1 MNKMQKL
8 TCAKVLKVIF
18 YLLGFPLLMLFV
30 AKDSMIFFNE
40 GAFSETAKNGITAA
54 LVLWAGFTLLQ
65 IGLYL
70 VLKKQQAVRT
80 IILVILAVA
89 LMLAPIAGLD
99 IRNEKELDKIR
110 TEYSDKGVKVENY
123 SLQKQWFNA
132 LSANKRESGY
142 AYKLNERVDNVIR
155 TYGLSEYYPKMYRER
170 TQLNT
175 AVAYYQVGGLDGE
188 MIKVTG
194 DNIDGLF
201 DSLKAQSPYAYN
213 PNGLLYDGY
222 IFGVEN
228 ALELLIK
235 YNEYAKL
242 TVYRRSSTYI
252 GTEKYADAFKE
263 GCYVLK
269 DGAYVTM
276 KAAGEAFCKQPG
288 TIYYEKLSIADAYK
302 AMVKDIKDSETNSSK
317 YESDA
322 WYNYFNDNTE
332 ILDTRTGKMTN
343 YSTLRIEEDN
353 YRLTDSRLNAVLGT
367 LFEYLGMNPAI
378 NKLLNGLNL
387 DGIIGLVNA
396 LLQENGADLTSGDIG
411 NVVSQLLY
419 GYNNGKGGETT
430 GLAYPVQ
437 YLFGNLNLSDKNVFK
452 STGETAY
459 EYDDEGHLVYEVDAS
474 GNTTDIPK
482 LTGKTGTVYVITY
495 SDSGK
500 KNPDGTPILNAT
512 VNRAEFDTT
521 KMSPLPE
528 KAADIKTGTVYT
540 TGDIFK
546 EVKLNANYSA
556 YVENLEKNKNPNT
569 AALVDI
575 IKSLQP
581 ALGLVG
587 GLLNLN
593 DIIGGLVSGLD
604 VSAILAKIAPDLD
617 LNAILTQILSKI
629 DLTGVTV
636 EGVQKLLDTVL
647 GELSFYSHPLLKKC
661 WQSDFVSD
669 TDKALATTAGTTV
682 DMSDYAW
689 VKYTCEDF
697 GITSGCALAAKGGL
711 LTGKTIGN
719 GTSADAAIS
728 LADCYQLQADIAYQP
743 EMYPL
748 LAARRYFSIWAGI
761 LAMSI
766 FLSTYFHN
774 KERLYAYEIA
784 LNGGEY

>member
-132 LSANKRESGY
+132 ISANKRESGY
-142 AYKLNERVDNVIR
+142 AYKLNDRVDNVIR

-201 DSLKAQSPYAYN
+201 DSLQSQSPYAYN

-242 TVYRRSSTYI
+242 TVYRPTKY
-252 GTEKYADAFKE
+252 TVAKYAEAFNA
-263 GCYVLK
+263 GCYVIK

-276 KAAGEAFCKQPG
+276 KAAGETFCKQPD
-288 TIYYEKLSIADAYK
+288 TIYYESLSIAEAYDKMVSEIK
-302 AMVKDIKDSETNSSK
+302 ASATDVSA
-317 YESDA
+317 YASDA
-322 WYNYFNDNTE
+322 WYNYYNDITE

-378 NKLLNGLNL
+378 NKLLDSLKAQQLL
-387 DGIIGLVNA
+387 DLVNS
-396 LLQENGADLTSGDIG
+396 LLKENGADLSSGDIG

-430 GLAYPVQ
+430 GLALPVQ
-437 YLFGNLNLSDKNVFK
+437 YLFGNLNFTSKEVYK
-452 STGETAY
+452 STGKNAFKVGALA
-459 EYDDEGHLVYEVDAS
+459 DEV
-474 GNTTDIPK
+474 
-482 LTGKTGTVYVITY
+482 VYVTTY
-495 SDSGK
+495 TDSGEV
-500 KNPDGTPILNAT
+500 NDDGTPVLTAKITREAFDAATMKKSPETNAEIVPGQKYT
-512 VNRAEFDTT
+512 KGDTYAKTDLGTAYTAYKT
-521 KMSPLPE
+521 K
-528 KAADIKTGTVYT
+528 
-540 TGDIFK
+540 
-546 EVKLNANYSA
+546 
-556 YVENLEKNKNPNT
+556 LESDNKNPNT

-587 GLLNLN
+587 GLINLN
-593 DIIGGLVSGLD
+593 DIVGGLVPGLD
-604 VSAILAKIAPDLD
+604 ISDILATVAPTLD
-617 LNAILTQILSKI
+617 LNEILTQVLGKI
-629 DLTGVTV
+629 DLTGIKV
-636 EGVQKLLDTVL
+636 EKVQELLDNIL

-697 GITSGCALAAKGGL
+697 GITSGCALVAKGGL

-719 GTSADAAIS
+719 GTTADAAIS

-774 KERLYAYEIA
+774 KEKLYAYEIA

>member
-89 LMLAPIAGLD
+89 LMLAPVAGLD

-132 LSANKRESGY
+132 LSADKRESGY

-194 DNIDGLF
+194 ENINGLF
-201 DSLKAQSPYAYN
+201 DSLKTQSPYAYN

-222 IFGVEN
+222 VFGVEN

-242 TVYRRSSTYI
+242 TVYRPT
-252 GTEKYADAFKE
+252 KYTVADYAEAFSA
-263 GCYVLK
+263 GCYVIK

-276 KAAGEAFCKQPG
+276 KAAGETFCKQPG
-288 TIYYEKLSIADAYK
+288 TVYYEKLAIADAYK
-302 AMVKDIKDSETNSSK
+302 KMVSEIEESATNASA

-322 WYNYFNDNTE
+322 WYNYTNDITE

-378 NKLLNGLNL
+378 NKLLDSLKAQQLL
-387 DGIIGLVNA
+387 DLVNS
-396 LLQENGADLTSGDIG
+396 LLKENGADLSSGDIG

-430 GLAYPVQ
+430 GLALPAQ
-437 YLFGNLNLSDKNVFK
+437 YLFGNLNFTSKEVYK
-452 STGETAY
+452 STGKNAFKVGATA
-459 EYDDEGHLVYEVDAS
+459 DEV
-474 GNTTDIPK
+474 
-482 LTGKTGTVYVITY
+482 VYVTTY
-495 SDSGK
+495 TDSGEV
-500 KNPDGTPILNAT
+500 NDDGTPVLTAT
-512 VNRAEFDTT
+512 ITREAFDAETMKQF
-521 KMSPLPE
+521 P
-528 KAADIKTGTVYT
+528 KTSAEIVPGQKYT
-540 TGDIFK
+540 TGDTYAK
-546 EVKLNANYSA
+546 TKLGTA
-556 YVENLEKNKNPNT
+556 YTAYKTKLESDNKNPNT

-587 GLLNLN
+587 GMLDLN
-593 DIIGGLVSGLD
+593 DIIGGLVPGLD
-604 VSAILAKIAPDLD
+604 VAGILKAIAPDLD
-617 LNAILTQILSKI
+617 LNAILTQILGKI

-743 EMYPL
+743 DMYPL

-774 KERLYAYEIA
+774 KEKLYAYEIA

>member
-80 IILVILAVA
+80 IILVVLAVA

-132 LSANKRESGY
+132 LSADKRESGY

-201 DSLKAQSPYAYN
+201 DSLQSQSPYAYN

-228 ALELLIK
+228 VLELLIK

-242 TVYRRSSTYI
+242 TVYRPT
-252 GTEKYADAFKE
+252 KYTVADYAEAFNA
-263 GCYVLK
+263 GCYVIK

-276 KAAGEAFCKQPG
+276 KAAGETFSKQPG
-288 TIYYEKLSIADAYK
+288 TVYYEKLAIADAYK
-302 AMVKDIKDSETNSSK
+302 KMVSEIEESATNASA

-322 WYNYFNDNTE
+322 WYNYTNDITE

-378 NKLLNGLNL
+378 NKLLDSLKAQQLL
-387 DGIIGLVNA
+387 DLVNS
-396 LLQENGADLTSGDIG
+396 LLKENGADLSSGDIG

-430 GLAYPVQ
+430 GLALPAQ
-437 YLFGNLNLSDKNVFK
+437 YLFGNLDFTSKEVYK
-452 STGETAY
+452 STGKNAFKVGALA
-459 EYDDEGHLVYEVDAS
+459 DEV
-474 GNTTDIPK
+474 
-482 LTGKTGTVYVITY
+482 VYVTTY
-495 SDSGK
+495 TDSGEV
-500 KNPDGTPILNAT
+500 NDDGTPFLTAKITREAFDNAT
-512 VNRAEFDTT
+512 MKQLPKTSAEIV
-521 KMSPLPE
+521 PE
-528 KAADIKTGTVYT
+528 QKYT
-540 TGDIFK
+540 TGDTYAK
-546 EVKLNANYSA
+546 TKLGTA
-556 YVENLEKNKNPNT
+556 YTAYKTKLESDNKNPNT

-587 GLLNLN
+587 GLLDLN
-593 DIIGGLVSGLD
+593 DIIGGLVPGLD
-604 VSAILAKIAPDLD
+604 VAGILKAIAPDLD
-617 LNAILTQILSKI
+617 LNAILTQILGKI

-697 GITSGCALAAKGGL
+697 GITSGCALIAKGGL

-743 EMYPL
+743 DMYPL

>member
-70 VLKKQQAVRT
+70 VLKKQQAART
-80 IILVILAVA
+80 IILVVLAVA

-132 LSANKRESGY
+132 LSADKRESGY
-142 AYKLNERVDNVIR
+142 AYKLNDRVDNVIR

-201 DSLKAQSPYAYN
+201 DSLQSQSPYAYN

-242 TVYRRSSTYI
+242 TVFRPT
-252 GTEKYADAFKE
+252 KYTVADYAEAFNA
-263 GCYVLK
+263 GCYVIK

-276 KAAGEAFCKQPG
+276 KAAGETFSKQPG
-288 TIYYEKLSIADAYK
+288 TVYYEKLAIADAYK
-302 AMVKDIKDSETNSSK
+302 KMVSEIEESATNASA

-322 WYNYFNDNTE
+322 WYNYVNDITE

-378 NKLLNGLNL
+378 NKLLDSLKAQQLL
-387 DGIIGLVNA
+387 DLVNS
-396 LLQENGADLTSGDIG
+396 LLKENGADLSSGDIG

-430 GLAYPVQ
+430 GLALPAQ
-437 YLFGNLNLSDKNVFK
+437 YLFGNLNFTSKEVYK
-452 STGETAY
+452 STGKNAFKVGATA
-459 EYDDEGHLVYEVDAS
+459 DEV
-474 GNTTDIPK
+474 
-482 LTGKTGTVYVITY
+482 VYVTTY
-495 SDSGK
+495 TDTGEV
-500 KNPDGTPILNAT
+500 NDDGTPVLTAKITREAFDNAT
-512 VNRAEFDTT
+512 M
-521 KMSPLPE
+521 KQPP
-528 KAADIKTGTVYT
+528 KTNEEIVPGQKYT
-540 TGDIFK
+540 TGDTYAK
-546 EVKLNANYSA
+546 TDLGTAYTAYETKLESD
-556 YVENLEKNKNPNT
+556 NKNPNT

-587 GLLNLN
+587 GLLDLN
-593 DIIGGLVSGLD
+593 DIIGGLVPGLD
-604 VSAILAKIAPDLD
+604 VAGILKAIAPDLD
-617 LNAILTQILSKI
+617 LNAILTQILGKI

-743 EMYPL
+743 DMYPL

-774 KERLYAYEIA
+774 KEKLYAYEIA

>member
-70 VLKKQQAVRT
+70 VLKKQQAART
-80 IILVILAVA
+80 IILVILAVT
-89 LMLAPIAGLD
+89 LMLAPVAGLD
-99 IRNEKELDKIR
+99 ARNEKELDKIR

-132 LSANKRESGY
+132 ISANKRESGY
-142 AYKLNERVDNVIR
+142 AYKLNDRVDNVIR

-194 DNIDGLF
+194 DNINGLF
-201 DSLKAQSPYAYN
+201 DSLKTQSPYAYN

-242 TVYRRSSTYI
+242 TVYRPT
-252 GTEKYADAFKE
+252 KYTVADYAEAFSA
-263 GCYVLK
+263 GCYVIK

-276 KAAGEAFCKQPG
+276 KAAGETFSKQPG
-288 TIYYEKLSIADAYK
+288 TVYYEKLAIADAYK
-302 AMVKDIKDSETNSSK
+302 KMVSEIEESATNASA

-322 WYNYFNDNTE
+322 WYNYTNDITE
-332 ILDTRTGKMTN
+332 ILDTRSGKMTN

-378 NKLLNGLNL
+378 NKLLDSLKAQQLL
-387 DGIIGLVNA
+387 DLVNS
-396 LLQENGADLTSGDIG
+396 LLKDNDADLSSGDIG

-430 GLAYPVQ
+430 GLALPAQ
-437 YLFGNLNLSDKNVFK
+437 YLFGNLNFTSKEVYK
-452 STGETAY
+452 STGKNAFKVGATA
-459 EYDDEGHLVYEVDAS
+459 DEV
-474 GNTTDIPK
+474 
-482 LTGKTGTVYVITY
+482 VYVTTY
-495 SDSGK
+495 TDTGEV
-500 KNPDGTPILNAT
+500 NDDGTPVLTAKITREAFDAATMVQPPKTNAEI
-512 VNRAEFDTT
+512 VPGQ
-521 KMSPLPE
+521 K
-528 KAADIKTGTVYT
+528 YT
-540 TGDIFK
+540 TGDTYAK
-546 EVKLNANYSA
+546 TKLEAA
-556 YVENLEKNKNPNT
+556 YTAYKTKLESDNKNPNT

-587 GLLNLN
+587 GLLDLN

-604 VSAILAKIAPDLD
+604 VSAILKAIAPDLD
-617 LNAILTQILSKI
+617 LNAILTQILGKI

-697 GITSGCALAAKGGL
+697 GITSGCALIAKGGL

-743 EMYPL
+743 DMYPL

-774 KERLYAYEIA
+774 KEKLYAYEIA

>member
-89 LMLAPIAGLD
+89 LMLAPVAGLD

-132 LSANKRESGY
+132 LSADKRESGY

-201 DSLKAQSPYAYN
+201 DSLQSQSPYAYN

-242 TVYRRSSTYI
+242 TVYRPT
-252 GTEKYADAFKE
+252 KYTVADYAEAFSA
-263 GCYVLK
+263 GCYVIK

-276 KAAGEAFCKQPG
+276 KAAGETFSKQPG
-288 TIYYEKLSIADAYK
+288 TVYYEKLAIADAYK
-302 AMVKDIKDSETNSSK
+302 KMVSEIEESATNASA

-322 WYNYFNDNTE
+322 WYNYTNDITE
-332 ILDTRTGKMTN
+332 ILDTRSGKMTN

-378 NKLLNGLNL
+378 NKLLDSLKAQQLL
-387 DGIIGLVNA
+387 DLVNS
-396 LLQENGADLTSGDIG
+396 LLQENSADLSSGDIG

-430 GLAYPVQ
+430 GLALPAQ
-437 YLFGNLNLSDKNVFK
+437 YLFGNLNFTSKEVYK
-452 STGETAY
+452 STGKNAFKVGATA
-459 EYDDEGHLVYEVDAS
+459 DEV
-474 GNTTDIPK
+474 
-482 LTGKTGTVYVITY
+482 VYVTTY
-495 SDSGK
+495 KDSGEV
-500 KNPDGTPILNAT
+500 NDDGSPVLTATITREAFDNAT
-512 VNRAEFDTT
+512 MKQPPKTSAEIVPGQ
-521 KMSPLPE
+521 K
-528 KAADIKTGTVYT
+528 YT
-540 TGDIFK
+540 TGDTYAK
-546 EVKLNANYSA
+546 TKLGTA
-556 YVENLEKNKNPNT
+556 YTAYKTKLESDNKNPNT

-587 GLLNLN
+587 GLLDLN
-593 DIIGGLVSGLD
+593 DIIGGLVPGLD
-604 VSAILAKIAPDLD
+604 VAGILKAIAPDLD
-617 LNAILTQILSKI
+617 LNAILTQILGKI

-743 EMYPL
+743 DMYPL

-774 KERLYAYEIA
+774 KEKLYAYEIA

>member
-80 IILVILAVA
+80 IILVVLAVA

-142 AYKLNERVDNVIR
+142 AYKLNDRVDNVIW

-228 ALELLIK
+228 VLELLIK

-242 TVYRRSSTYI
+242 TVYRPT
-252 GTEKYADAFKE
+252 KYTVADYAEAFNA
-263 GCYVLK
+263 GCYVINN

-276 KAAGEAFCKQPG
+276 KSAGETFCKQPG
-288 TIYYEKLSIADAYK
+288 TIYYEQLAIADAYK
-302 AMVKDIKDSETNSSK
+302 KMVSEIEESATNASA
-317 YESDA
+317 YASDA
-322 WYNYFNDNTE
+322 WYNYTHDFTE

-378 NKLLNGLNL
+378 NKLLDSLKAQQLL
-387 DGIIGLVNA
+387 DLVNS
-396 LLQENGADLTSGDIG
+396 LLKENGADLSSGDIG

-430 GLAYPVQ
+430 GLALPAQ
-437 YLFGNLNLSDKNVFK
+437 YLFGNLNFTSKEVYK
-452 STGETAY
+452 STGKNAFKVGALA
-459 EYDDEGHLVYEVDAS
+459 DEV
-474 GNTTDIPK
+474 
-482 LTGKTGTVYVITY
+482 VYVTTY
-495 SDSGK
+495 TDSGEV
-500 KNPDGTPILNAT
+500 NDDGTPILTAKITREAFDNAT
-512 VNRAEFDTT
+512 MKQPPKTNAEIVPGQ
-521 KMSPLPE
+521 K
-528 KAADIKTGTVYT
+528 YT
-540 TGDIFK
+540 TGDTYAK
-546 EVKLNANYSA
+546 TDLGTAYKAYETKLKND
-556 YVENLEKNKNPNT
+556 NKNPNT

-604 VSAILAKIAPDLD
+604 VSAILKAIAPDLD

-719 GTSADAAIS
+719 GTPADAAIS

-743 EMYPL
+743 DMYPL

-774 KERLYAYEIA
+774 KEKLYAYEIA

>member
-89 LMLAPIAGLD
+89 LMLAPVAGLD

-132 LSANKRESGY
+132 LSADKRESGY

-175 AVAYYQVGGLDGE
+175 AVAYYQIGGLDGE

-201 DSLKAQSPYAYN
+201 DSLQSQSPYAYN

-242 TVYRRSSTYI
+242 TVYRPT
-252 GTEKYADAFKE
+252 KYTVADYAEAFSA
-263 GCYVLK
+263 GCYVINN

-276 KAAGEAFCKQPG
+276 KAAGETFCKQPG
-288 TIYYEKLSIADAYK
+288 TVYYEKLAIADAYK
-302 AMVKDIKDSETNSSK
+302 KMVSEIEESATNASA

-322 WYNYFNDNTE
+322 WYNYTNDITE
-332 ILDTRTGKMTN
+332 ILDTRSGKMTN

-378 NKLLNGLNL
+378 NKLLDSLKAQQLL
-387 DGIIGLVNA
+387 DLVNS
-396 LLQENGADLTSGDIG
+396 LLKDNDADLSSGDIG

-430 GLAYPVQ
+430 GLALPAQ
-437 YLFGNLNLSDKNVFK
+437 YLFGNLSFTSKEVYK
-452 STGETAY
+452 STGKNAFKVGATA
-459 EYDDEGHLVYEVDAS
+459 DEV
-474 GNTTDIPK
+474 
-482 LTGKTGTVYVITY
+482 VYVTTY
-495 SDSGK
+495 TDTGEV
-500 KNPDGTPILNAT
+500 NDDGTPILTAKITREAFDKAT
-512 VNRAEFDTT
+512 MKQLPTT
-521 KMSPLPE
+521 NEEIVPE
-528 KAADIKTGTVYT
+528 QKYT
-540 TGDIFK
+540 TGDTYAK
-546 EVKLNANYSA
+546 TKLGAA
-556 YVENLEKNKNPNT
+556 YTAYKTKLESDNKNPNT

-587 GLLNLN
+587 GLLDLN
-593 DIIGGLVSGLD
+593 DIIGGLVPGLD
-604 VSAILAKIAPDLD
+604 VAGILKAIAPDLD
-617 LNAILTQILSKI
+617 LNAILTQILGKI

-697 GITSGCALAAKGGL
+697 GITSGCALIAKGGL

-743 EMYPL
+743 DMYPL

-774 KERLYAYEIA
+774 KEKLYAYEIA

>member
-99 IRNEKELDKIR
+99 VRNEKELDKIR

-132 LSANKRESGY
+132 LSADKRKSGY
-142 AYKLNERVDNVIR
+142 AYLLNERVDNVIK

-222 IFGVEN
+222 VFGVEN

-242 TVYRRSSTYI
+242 TVYRPS
-252 GTEKYADAFKE
+252 KYTVADYAEAFNA

-276 KAAGEAFCKQPG
+276 KAAGETFCKQPD
-288 TIYYEKLSIADAYK
+288 TVYYEKLAIADAYK
-302 AMVKDIKDSETNSSK
+302 KMVSEIEESATNASA

-322 WYNYFNDNTE
+322 WYNYTNDITE
-332 ILDTRTGKMTN
+332 ILDTRSGKMTN

-378 NKLLNGLNL
+378 NKLLDSLKAQQLL
-387 DGIIGLVNA
+387 DLVNS
-396 LLQENGADLTSGDIG
+396 LLKENSADLSSGDIG

-430 GLAYPVQ
+430 GLALPVQ
-437 YLFGNLNLSDKNVFK
+437 YLFGNLDFTSKEVYK
-452 STGETAY
+452 STGKNAFKVGALA
-459 EYDDEGHLVYEVDAS
+459 DEV
-474 GNTTDIPK
+474 
-482 LTGKTGTVYVITY
+482 VYVTTY
-495 SDSGK
+495 TDSGEV
-500 KNPDGTPILNAT
+500 NDDGTPVLTAKITREAFDAAT
-512 VNRAEFDTT
+512 MKQSPKTIAEIV
-521 KMSPLPE
+521 PE
-528 KAADIKTGTVYT
+528 QKYT
-540 TGDIFK
+540 TGDTYAK
-546 EVKLNANYSA
+546 TKLGTA
-556 YVENLEKNKNPNT
+556 YTAYKTKLESDNKNPNT

-587 GLLNLN
+587 GLLDLN
-593 DIIGGLVSGLD
+593 DIIGGLVPGLD
-604 VSAILAKIAPDLD
+604 IPAILKAIAPDLD
-617 LNAILTQILSKI
+617 LNAILTQVLSKI

-636 EGVQKLLDTVL
+636 EDVQKLLDTVL

-689 VKYTCEDF
+689 IKYTCEDF
-697 GITSGCALAAKGGL
+697 GITSGCALVAKGGL

-743 EMYPL
+743 NMYPL

-774 KERLYAYEIA
+774 KEKLYAYEIA

>member
-80 IILVILAVA
+80 IILVVLAVA

-142 AYKLNERVDNVIR
+142 AYKLNDRVDNVIR

-228 ALELLIK
+228 VLELLIK

-242 TVYRRSSTYI
+242 TVYRPT
-252 GTEKYADAFKE
+252 KYTVADYAEAFNA
-263 GCYVLK
+263 GCYVINN

-276 KAAGEAFCKQPG
+276 KSAGETFCKQPG
-288 TIYYEKLSIADAYK
+288 TIYYEQLAIADAYK
-302 AMVKDIKDSETNSSK
+302 KMVSEIEASATNASA
-317 YESDA
+317 YASDA
-322 WYNYFNDNTE
+322 WYNYTNDITE

-378 NKLLNGLNL
+378 NKLLDSLKAQQLL
-387 DGIIGLVNA
+387 DLVNS
-396 LLQENGADLTSGDIG
+396 LLKENGADLSSGDIG

-430 GLAYPVQ
+430 GLALPVQ
-437 YLFGNLNLSDKNVFK
+437 YLFGNLNFTSKEVYK
-452 STGETAY
+452 STGKNAFKVGALA
-459 EYDDEGHLVYEVDAS
+459 DEV
-474 GNTTDIPK
+474 
-482 LTGKTGTVYVITY
+482 VYVTTY
-495 SDSGK
+495 TDSGEV
-500 KNPDGTPILNAT
+500 NDDGTPILTAKITRETFDNAT
-512 VNRAEFDTT
+512 MKQLPKTNAEIVPGQ
-521 KMSPLPE
+521 K
-528 KAADIKTGTVYT
+528 YT
-540 TGDIFK
+540 TGDTYAK
-546 EVKLNANYSA
+546 TDLGTAYKAYETKLKND
-556 YVENLEKNKNPNT
+556 NKNPNT

-604 VSAILAKIAPDLD
+604 VSAILKAIAPDLD
-617 LNAILTQILSKI
+617 LNAILTQVLSKI

-697 GITSGCALAAKGGL
+697 GITSGCALVAKGGL

-719 GTSADAAIS
+719 GTSADSAIS

-774 KERLYAYEIA
+774 KEKLYAYEIA

>member
-80 IILVILAVA
+80 IILVVLAVA

-142 AYKLNERVDNVIR
+142 AYKLNDRVDNVIR

-194 DNIDGLF
+194 DNINGLF

-242 TVYRRSSTYI
+242 TVYRPT
-252 GTEKYADAFKE
+252 KYTVADYAEAFNA
-263 GCYVLK
+263 GCYVIK

-276 KAAGEAFCKQPG
+276 KAAGETFCKQPG
-288 TIYYEKLSIADAYK
+288 TIYYEQLSIADAYNKMVSEIK
-302 AMVKDIKDSETNSSK
+302 ASATDASA
-317 YESDA
+317 YASDA
-322 WYNYFNDNTE
+322 WYNYTNDITE
-332 ILDTRTGKMTN
+332 ILDTRSGKMTN

-378 NKLLNGLNL
+378 NKLLDSLKAQQLL
-387 DGIIGLVNA
+387 DLVNS
-396 LLQENGADLTSGDIG
+396 LLKENGADLSSGDIG

-430 GLAYPVQ
+430 GLALPAQ
-437 YLFGNLNLSDKNVFK
+437 YLFGNLDFTSKEVYK
-452 STGETAY
+452 STGKNAFKVGALA
-459 EYDDEGHLVYEVDAS
+459 DEV
-474 GNTTDIPK
+474 
-482 LTGKTGTVYVITY
+482 VYVTTY
-495 SDSGK
+495 TDSGEV
-500 KNPDGTPILNAT
+500 NDDGTPVLTAKITREAFDNAT
-512 VNRAEFDTT
+512 MKQLPKTSAEIV
-521 KMSPLPE
+521 PE
-528 KAADIKTGTVYT
+528 QKYT
-540 TGDIFK
+540 TGDTYAK
-546 EVKLNANYSA
+546 TKLGTA
-556 YVENLEKNKNPNT
+556 YTAYKTKLESDNKNPNT

-587 GLLNLN
+587 GLLDLN
-593 DIIGGLVSGLD
+593 DIIGGLVPGLD
-604 VSAILAKIAPDLD
+604 VAGILKAIAPDLD
-617 LNAILTQILSKI
+617 LNAILTQILGKI

-743 EMYPL
+743 DMYPL

-774 KERLYAYEIA
+774 KEKLYAYEIA

>member
-132 LSANKRESGY
+132 ISANKRESGY

-194 DNIDGLF
+194 ENIDGLF

-228 ALELLIK
+228 VLELLIK

-242 TVYRRSSTYI
+242 TVYRPT
-252 GTEKYADAFKE
+252 KYTVADYAEAFNA
-263 GCYVLK
+263 GCYVINN

-276 KAAGEAFCKQPG
+276 KAAGETFCKQPG
-288 TIYYEKLSIADAYK
+288 TIYYESLSIADAYK
-302 AMVKDIKDSETNSSK
+302 KMVSEIEESATNASA
-317 YESDA
+317 YASDA
-322 WYNYFNDNTE
+322 WYNYTNDITE

-378 NKLLNGLNL
+378 NKLLDSLKAQQLL
-387 DGIIGLVNA
+387 DLVNS
-396 LLQENGADLTSGDIG
+396 LLKENGADLSSGDIG

-430 GLAYPVQ
+430 GLALPAQ
-437 YLFGNLNLSDKNVFK
+437 YLFGNLNFTSKEVYK
-452 STGETAY
+452 STGKNAFKVGALA
-459 EYDDEGHLVYEVDAS
+459 DEV
-474 GNTTDIPK
+474 
-482 LTGKTGTVYVITY
+482 VYVTTY
-495 SDSGK
+495 TDTGEV
-500 KNPDGTPILNAT
+500 NDDGTPVLTAKITREAFDNAT
-512 VNRAEFDTT
+512 MKQPPKTNAEIVPGQ
-521 KMSPLPE
+521 K
-528 KAADIKTGTVYT
+528 YT
-540 TGDIFK
+540 TGDTYAK
-546 EVKLNANYSA
+546 TDLGTAYKAYETKLKND
-556 YVENLEKNKNPNT
+556 NKNPNT

-604 VSAILAKIAPDLD
+604 VSAILKAIAPDLD

-774 KERLYAYEIA
+774 KEKLYAYEIA

>member
-132 LSANKRESGY
+132 ISANKRTSGY

-201 DSLKAQSPYAYN
+201 DSLQSQSPYAYN

-242 TVYRRSSTYI
+242 TVYRPT
-252 GTEKYADAFKE
+252 KYTVADYAEAFNA
-263 GCYVLK
+263 GCYVIK

-276 KAAGEAFCKQPG
+276 KAAGETFSKQPG
-288 TIYYEKLSIADAYK
+288 TIYYESLSIADAYK
-302 AMVKDIKDSETNSSK
+302 KMVSEIEESATNASA

-322 WYNYFNDNTE
+322 WYNYTNDITE

-378 NKLLNGLNL
+378 NKLLDSLKAQQLL
-387 DGIIGLVNA
+387 DLVNS
-396 LLQENGADLTSGDIG
+396 LLKDNDADLSSGDIG

-430 GLAYPVQ
+430 GLALPAQ
-437 YLFGNLNLSDKNVFK
+437 YLFGNLDFTSKEVYK
-452 STGETAY
+452 STGKNAFKVGATA
-459 EYDDEGHLVYEVDAS
+459 DEV
-474 GNTTDIPK
+474 
-482 LTGKTGTVYVITY
+482 VYVTTY
-495 SDSGK
+495 TIDK
-500 KNPDGTPILNAT
+500 VNDDGTPVLTAKITREAFDNAT
-512 VNRAEFDTT
+512 MKQLPKTSAEIV
-521 KMSPLPE
+521 PE
-528 KAADIKTGTVYT
+528 QKYT
-540 TGDIFK
+540 TGDTYAK
-546 EVKLNANYSA
+546 TKLGTA
-556 YVENLEKNKNPNT
+556 YTAYKTKLESDNKNPNT

-593 DIIGGLVSGLD
+593 DIIGGLVPGLD
-604 VSAILAKIAPDLD
+604 VSAILKAIAPDLD
-617 LNAILTQILSKI
+617 LNAILTQVLSKI

-743 EMYPL
+743 DMYPL

-774 KERLYAYEIA
+774 KEKLYAYEIA

>member
-70 VLKKQQAVRT
+70 VLKKQQAART
-80 IILVILAVA
+80 IILVILAVT
-89 LMLAPIAGLD
+89 LMLAPVAGLD
-99 IRNEKELDKIR
+99 ARNEKELDKIR

-132 LSANKRESGY
+132 ISANKRESGY
-142 AYKLNERVDNVIR
+142 AYKLNDRVDNVIR

-194 DNIDGLF
+194 DNINGLF
-201 DSLKAQSPYAYN
+201 DSLKTQSPYAYN

-242 TVYRRSSTYI
+242 TVYRPT
-252 GTEKYADAFKE
+252 KYTVADYAEAFSA
-263 GCYVLK
+263 GCYVIK

-276 KAAGEAFCKQPG
+276 KAAGETFSKQPG
-288 TIYYEKLSIADAYK
+288 TIYYESLSIADAYK
-302 AMVKDIKDSETNSSK
+302 KMVSEIEESATNASA

-322 WYNYFNDNTE
+322 WYNYTNDITE

-378 NKLLNGLNL
+378 NKLLDSLKAQQLL
-387 DGIIGLVNA
+387 DLVNS
-396 LLQENGADLTSGDIG
+396 LLKENGADLSSGDIG

-430 GLAYPVQ
+430 GLALPAQ
-437 YLFGNLNLSDKNVFK
+437 YLFGNLNFTSKEVYK
-452 STGETAY
+452 STGKNAFKVGATA
-459 EYDDEGHLVYEVDAS
+459 DEV
-474 GNTTDIPK
+474 
-482 LTGKTGTVYVITY
+482 VYVTTY
-495 SDSGK
+495 TDTGEV
-500 KNPDGTPILNAT
+500 NDDGTPVLTAKITREAFDNAT
-512 VNRAEFDTT
+512 M
-521 KMSPLPE
+521 KQPP
-528 KAADIKTGTVYT
+528 KTNEEIVPGQKYT
-540 TGDIFK
+540 TGDTYAK
-546 EVKLNANYSA
+546 TDLGTAYTAYKTKLESD
-556 YVENLEKNKNPNT
+556 NKNPNT

-587 GLLNLN
+587 GLLDLN
-593 DIIGGLVSGLD
+593 DIIGGLVPGLD
-604 VSAILAKIAPDLD
+604 VAGILKAIAPDLD
-617 LNAILTQILSKI
+617 LNAILTQILGKI

-743 EMYPL
+743 DMYPL

-774 KERLYAYEIA
+774 KEKLYAYEIA

>member
-80 IILVILAVA
+80 IILVVLAVA

-132 LSANKRESGY
+132 LSADKRESGY

-201 DSLKAQSPYAYN
+201 DSLQSQSPYAYN

-228 ALELLIK
+228 VLELLIK

-242 TVYRRSSTYI
+242 TVYRPT
-252 GTEKYADAFKE
+252 KYTVADYAEAFNA
-263 GCYVLK
+263 GCYVIK

-276 KAAGEAFCKQPG
+276 KAAGETFSKQPG
-288 TIYYEKLSIADAYK
+288 TVYYEKLAIADAYK
-302 AMVKDIKDSETNSSK
+302 KMVSEIEESATNASA

-322 WYNYFNDNTE
+322 WYNYTNDITE

-353 YRLTDSRLNAVLGT
+353 YRLTDSRLNAVLST

-378 NKLLNGLNL
+378 NKLLDSLKAQQLL
-387 DGIIGLVNA
+387 DLVNS
-396 LLQENGADLTSGDIG
+396 LLKENGADLSSGDIG

-430 GLAYPVQ
+430 GLALPAQ
-437 YLFGNLNLSDKNVFK
+437 YLFGNLDFTSKEVYK
-452 STGETAY
+452 STGKNAFKVGALA
-459 EYDDEGHLVYEVDAS
+459 DEV
-474 GNTTDIPK
+474 
-482 LTGKTGTVYVITY
+482 VYVTTY
-495 SDSGK
+495 TDSGEV
-500 KNPDGTPILNAT
+500 NDDGTPVLTAKITREAFDNAT
-512 VNRAEFDTT
+512 MKQLPKTSAEIV
-521 KMSPLPE
+521 PE
-528 KAADIKTGTVYT
+528 QKYT
-540 TGDIFK
+540 TGDTYAK
-546 EVKLNANYSA
+546 TKLGTA
-556 YVENLEKNKNPNT
+556 YTAYKTKLESDNKNPNT

-587 GLLNLN
+587 GLLDLN
-593 DIIGGLVSGLD
+593 DIIGGLVPGLD
-604 VSAILAKIAPDLD
+604 VAGILKAIAPDLD
-617 LNAILTQILSKI
+617 LNAILTQILGKI

-697 GITSGCALAAKGGL
+697 GITSGCALIAKGGL

-743 EMYPL
+743 DMYPL

-774 KERLYAYEIA
+774 KEKLYAYEIA

>member
-70 VLKKQQAVRT
+70 VLKKQQAART

-89 LMLAPIAGLD
+89 LMLAPVAGLD

-132 LSANKRESGY
+132 ISANKRESGY
-142 AYKLNERVDNVIR
+142 AYKLNDRVDNVIR

-194 DNIDGLF
+194 ENINGLF
-201 DSLKAQSPYAYN
+201 DSLKTQSPYAYN

-242 TVYRRSSTYI
+242 TVYRPT
-252 GTEKYADAFKE
+252 KYTVADYAEAFSA
-263 GCYVLK
+263 GCYVIK

-276 KAAGEAFCKQPG
+276 KAAGETFSKQPG
-288 TIYYEKLSIADAYK
+288 TVYYEKLAIADAYK
-302 AMVKDIKDSETNSSK
+302 KMVSEIEESATNASA

-322 WYNYFNDNTE
+322 WYNYTNDITE
-332 ILDTRTGKMTN
+332 ILDTRSGKMTN

-378 NKLLNGLNL
+378 NKLLDSLKAQQLL
-387 DGIIGLVNA
+387 DLVNS
-396 LLQENGADLTSGDIG
+396 LLKENGADLSSGDIG

-430 GLAYPVQ
+430 GLALPAQ
-437 YLFGNLNLSDKNVFK
+437 YLFGNLNFTSKEVYK
-452 STGETAY
+452 STGKNAFKVGATA
-459 EYDDEGHLVYEVDAS
+459 DEV
-474 GNTTDIPK
+474 
-482 LTGKTGTVYVITY
+482 VYVTTY
-495 SDSGK
+495 TDTGEV
-500 KNPDGTPILNAT
+500 NDDGTPVLTAKITREAFDNAT
-512 VNRAEFDTT
+512 M
-521 KMSPLPE
+521 KQPP
-528 KAADIKTGTVYT
+528 KTNEEIVPGQKYT
-540 TGDIFK
+540 TGDTYAK
-546 EVKLNANYSA
+546 TDLGTAYTAYKTKLESD
-556 YVENLEKNKNPNT
+556 NKNPNT

-587 GLLNLN
+587 GLLDLN
-593 DIIGGLVSGLD
+593 DIIGGLVPGLD
-604 VSAILAKIAPDLD
+604 VAGILKAIAPDLD
-617 LNAILTQILSKI
+617 LNAILTQILGKI

-647 GELSFYSHPLLKKC
+647 GELSFCSHPLLKKC

-697 GITSGCALAAKGGL
+697 GITSGCALVAKGGL

-743 EMYPL
+743 DMYPL

-774 KERLYAYEIA
+774 KEKLYAYEIA

>member
-70 VLKKQQAVRT
+70 VLKKQQAART

-89 LMLAPIAGLD
+89 LMLAPVAGLD

-132 LSANKRESGY
+132 ISANKRESGY
-142 AYKLNERVDNVIR
+142 AYKLNDRVDNVIR

-194 DNIDGLF
+194 ENINGLF
-201 DSLKAQSPYAYN
+201 DSLKTQSPYAYN

-242 TVYRRSSTYI
+242 TVYRPT
-252 GTEKYADAFKE
+252 KYTVADYAEAFSA
-263 GCYVLK
+263 GCYVIK

-276 KAAGEAFCKQPG
+276 KAAGETFSKQPG
-288 TIYYEKLSIADAYK
+288 TVYYEKLAIADAYK
-302 AMVKDIKDSETNSSK
+302 KMVSEIEESATNASA

-322 WYNYFNDNTE
+322 WYNYTNDITE
-332 ILDTRTGKMTN
+332 ILDTRSGKMTN

-378 NKLLNGLNL
+378 NKLLDSLKAQQLL
-387 DGIIGLVNA
+387 DLVNS
-396 LLQENGADLTSGDIG
+396 LLKENGADLSSGDIG

-430 GLAYPVQ
+430 GLALPAQ
-437 YLFGNLNLSDKNVFK
+437 YLFGNLDFTSKEVYK
-452 STGETAY
+452 STGKNAFKVGATA
-459 EYDDEGHLVYEVDAS
+459 DEV
-474 GNTTDIPK
+474 
-482 LTGKTGTVYVITY
+482 VYVTTY
-495 SDSGK
+495 TDTGEV
-500 KNPDGTPILNAT
+500 NDDGTPVLTAKITREAFDNAT
-512 VNRAEFDTT
+512 MKQLPKTSAEIV
-521 KMSPLPE
+521 PE
-528 KAADIKTGTVYT
+528 QKYT
-540 TGDIFK
+540 TGDTYAK
-546 EVKLNANYSA
+546 TKLGTA
-556 YVENLEKNKNPNT
+556 YTAYKTKLESDNKNPNT

-587 GLLNLN
+587 GLLDLN
-593 DIIGGLVSGLD
+593 DIIGGLVPGLD
-604 VSAILAKIAPDLD
+604 VAGILKAIAPDLD
-617 LNAILTQILSKI
+617 LNAILTQILGKI

-743 EMYPL
+743 DMYPL

>member
-89 LMLAPIAGLD
+89 LMLAPVAGLD

-132 LSANKRESGY
+132 LSADKRESGY
-142 AYKLNERVDNVIR
+142 AYKLNDRVDNVIR

-201 DSLKAQSPYAYN
+201 DSLQSQSPYAYN

-242 TVYRRSSTYI
+242 TVYRPT
-252 GTEKYADAFKE
+252 KYTVADYAEAFSA
-263 GCYVLK
+263 GCYVIK

-276 KAAGEAFCKQPG
+276 KAAGETFCKQPG
-288 TIYYEKLSIADAYK
+288 TVYYEKLAIADAYK
-302 AMVKDIKDSETNSSK
+302 KMVSEIEESATNASA

-322 WYNYFNDNTE
+322 WYNYTNDITE

-378 NKLLNGLNL
+378 NKLLDSLKAQQLL
-387 DGIIGLVNA
+387 DLVNS
-396 LLQENGADLTSGDIG
+396 LLKENGADLSSGDIG

-430 GLAYPVQ
+430 GLALPAQ
-437 YLFGNLNLSDKNVFK
+437 YLFGNLDFTSKEVYK
-452 STGETAY
+452 STGKNAFKVGALA
-459 EYDDEGHLVYEVDAS
+459 DEV
-474 GNTTDIPK
+474 
-482 LTGKTGTVYVITY
+482 VYVTTY
-495 SDSGK
+495 TDSGEV
-500 KNPDGTPILNAT
+500 NDDGTPVLTAKITREAFDNAT
-512 VNRAEFDTT
+512 M
-521 KMSPLPE
+521 KQLPE
-528 KAADIKTGTVYT
+528 TSAEIVPEQKYT
-540 TGDIFK
+540 TGDTYAK
-546 EVKLNANYSA
+546 TKLGTA
-556 YVENLEKNKNPNT
+556 YTAYKTKLESDNKNPNT

-587 GLLNLN
+587 GLLDLN
-593 DIIGGLVSGLD
+593 DIIGGLVPGLD
-604 VSAILAKIAPDLD
+604 VAGILKAIAPDLD
-617 LNAILTQILSKI
+617 LNAILTQILGKI
-629 DLTGVTV
+629 DLTGVTI

-697 GITSGCALAAKGGL
+697 GITSGCALVAKGGL

-743 EMYPL
+743 DMYPL

-774 KERLYAYEIA
+774 KEKLYAYEIA

>member
-142 AYKLNERVDNVIR
+142 AYKLNDRVDNVIR

-228 ALELLIK
+228 VLELLIK

-242 TVYRRSSTYI
+242 TVYRPT
-252 GTEKYADAFKE
+252 KYTVADYAEAFNA
-263 GCYVLK
+263 GCYVINN

-288 TIYYEKLSIADAYK
+288 TIYYEQLAIADAYK
-302 AMVKDIKDSETNSSK
+302 KMVSEIEASATNASA
-317 YESDA
+317 YASDA
-322 WYNYFNDNTE
+322 WYNYTNDITE

-378 NKLLNGLNL
+378 NKLLDSLKAQQLL
-387 DGIIGLVNA
+387 DLVNS
-396 LLQENGADLTSGDIG
+396 LLKENGADLSSGDIG

-430 GLAYPVQ
+430 GLALPAQ
-437 YLFGNLNLSDKNVFK
+437 YLFGNLNFTSKEVYK
-452 STGETAY
+452 STGKNAFKVGALA
-459 EYDDEGHLVYEVDAS
+459 DEV
-474 GNTTDIPK
+474 
-482 LTGKTGTVYVITY
+482 VYVTTY
-495 SDSGK
+495 TDSGEV
-500 KNPDGTPILNAT
+500 NDDGTPILTAKITREAFDNAT
-512 VNRAEFDTT
+512 MKQPPKTNAEIVLGQ
-521 KMSPLPE
+521 K
-528 KAADIKTGTVYT
+528 YT
-540 TGDIFK
+540 TGDTYAK
-546 EVKLNANYSA
+546 TDLGTAYKAYETKLKND
-556 YVENLEKNKNPNT
+556 NKNPNT

-604 VSAILAKIAPDLD
+604 VSAILKAIAPDLD

-719 GTSADAAIS
+719 GTSADSAIS

-743 EMYPL
+743 DMYPL

-774 KERLYAYEIA
+774 KEKLYAYEIA

>member
-142 AYKLNERVDNVIR
+142 AYKLNDRVDNVIR

-228 ALELLIK
+228 VLELLIK

-242 TVYRRSSTYI
+242 TVYRPT
-252 GTEKYADAFKE
+252 KYTVADYAEAFNA
-263 GCYVLK
+263 GCYVIK

-276 KAAGEAFCKQPG
+276 KSAGETFCKQPG
-288 TIYYEKLSIADAYK
+288 TIYYEQLAIADAYK
-302 AMVKDIKDSETNSSK
+302 KMVSEIEASATNASA

-322 WYNYFNDNTE
+322 WYNYTNDITKIFDPRVKSNIE
-332 ILDTRTGKMTN
+332 DEN
-343 YSTLRIEEDN
+343 YTVYSKLRIEEDN

-378 NKLLNGLNL
+378 NKLLDSLKAQQLL
-387 DGIIGLVNA
+387 DLVNS
-396 LLQENGADLTSGDIG
+396 LLKENGADLSSGDIG

-430 GLAYPVQ
+430 GLALPAQ
-437 YLFGNLNLSDKNVFK
+437 YLFGNLNFTSKEVYK
-452 STGETAY
+452 STGKNAFKVGALA
-459 EYDDEGHLVYEVDAS
+459 DEV
-474 GNTTDIPK
+474 
-482 LTGKTGTVYVITY
+482 VYVTTY
-495 SDSGK
+495 TDSGEV
-500 KNPDGTPILNAT
+500 NDDGTPILTAKITREAFDAATMVQPPKTNAEI
-512 VNRAEFDTT
+512 VPGT
-521 KMSPLPE
+521 K
-528 KAADIKTGTVYT
+528 YT
-540 TGDIFK
+540 TGDTYAK
-546 EVKLNANYSA
+546 TDLGTAYKAYETKLKND
-556 YVENLEKNKNPNT
+556 NKNPNT

-587 GLLNLN
+587 GLLDLN

-604 VSAILAKIAPDLD
+604 VSAILKAIAPDLD

-636 EGVQKLLDTVL
+636 EGVQKLLDTIL

-697 GITSGCALAAKGGL
+697 GITSGCALVAKGGL

-719 GTSADAAIS
+719 GTPADAAIS

-774 KERLYAYEIA
+774 KEKLYAYEIA

>member
-70 VLKKQQAVRT
+70 VLKKQQAART

-89 LMLAPIAGLD
+89 LMLAPVAGLD

-132 LSANKRESGY
+132 LSADKRESGY

-201 DSLKAQSPYAYN
+201 DSLQSQSPYAYN

-222 IFGVEN
+222 VFGVEN

-242 TVYRRSSTYI
+242 TVYRPT
-252 GTEKYADAFKE
+252 KYTVADYAEAFSA
-263 GCYVLK
+263 GCYVIK

-276 KAAGEAFCKQPG
+276 KAAGETFSKQPG
-288 TIYYEKLSIADAYK
+288 TVYYEKLAIADAYK
-302 AMVKDIKDSETNSSK
+302 KMVSEIEESATNASA

-322 WYNYFNDNTE
+322 WYNYTNDITE

-378 NKLLNGLNL
+378 NKLLDSLKAQQLL
-387 DGIIGLVNA
+387 DLVNS
-396 LLQENGADLTSGDIG
+396 LLKENGADLTSGDIG

-430 GLAYPVQ
+430 GLALPAQ
-437 YLFGNLNLSDKNVFK
+437 YLFGNLDFTSKEVYK
-452 STGETAY
+452 STGKNAFKVGATA
-459 EYDDEGHLVYEVDAS
+459 DEV
-474 GNTTDIPK
+474 
-482 LTGKTGTVYVITY
+482 VYVTTY
-495 SDSGK
+495 TDTGED
-500 KNPDGTPILNAT
+500 NDDGTPVLTAKITREAFDNAT
-512 VNRAEFDTT
+512 MKQLPKTSAEIV
-521 KMSPLPE
+521 PE
-528 KAADIKTGTVYT
+528 QKYT
-540 TGDIFK
+540 TGDTYAK
-546 EVKLNANYSA
+546 TKLGTA
-556 YVENLEKNKNPNT
+556 YTAYKTKLESDNKNPNT

-587 GLLNLN
+587 GLLDLN
-593 DIIGGLVSGLD
+593 DIIGGLVPGLD
-604 VSAILAKIAPDLD
+604 VAGILKAIAPDLD
-617 LNAILTQILSKI
+617 LNAILTQILGKI

-743 EMYPL
+743 DMYPL

-774 KERLYAYEIA
+774 KEKLYAYEIA

>member
-40 GAFSETAKNGITAA
+40 DTFSETAKNGITAA

-80 IILVILAVA
+80 IILVVLAVA
-89 LMLAPIAGLD
+89 LMLAPVAGLD

-132 LSANKRESGY
+132 LSADKRESGY
-142 AYKLNERVDNVIR
+142 AYKLNDRVDNVIR
-155 TYGLSEYYPKMYRER
+155 TYGLSGYYPNMYRER

-194 DNIDGLF
+194 ENINGLF
-201 DSLKAQSPYAYN
+201 DSLKTQSPYAYN

-222 IFGVEN
+222 VFGVEN

-242 TVYRRSSTYI
+242 TVYRPT
-252 GTEKYADAFKE
+252 KYTVADYAEAFSA
-263 GCYVLK
+263 GCYVIK

-276 KAAGEAFCKQPG
+276 KAAGETFSKQPG
-288 TIYYEKLSIADAYK
+288 TIYYESLSIADAYK
-302 AMVKDIKDSETNSSK
+302 KMVSEIEESATNASA

-322 WYNYFNDNTE
+322 WYNYTNDITE

-367 LFEYLGMNPAI
+367 LFEYLGMNPAL

-387 DGIIGLVNA
+387 DGIIGLVNT
-396 LLQENGADLTSGDIG
+396 LLKENGADLSSGDIG

-430 GLAYPVQ
+430 GLALPVQ
-437 YLFGNLNLSDKNVFK
+437 YLFGNLNFTSKEVYK
-452 STGETAY
+452 STGKNAFKVGATA
-459 EYDDEGHLVYEVDAS
+459 DEV
-474 GNTTDIPK
+474 
-482 LTGKTGTVYVITY
+482 VYVTTY
-495 SDSGK
+495 TDTGEV
-500 KNPDGTPILNAT
+500 NDDGTPVLTAKITREAFDNAT
-512 VNRAEFDTT
+512 M
-521 KMSPLPE
+521 KQPP
-528 KAADIKTGTVYT
+528 KTNEEIVPGQKYT
-540 TGDIFK
+540 TGDTYAK
-546 EVKLNANYSA
+546 TDLGTAYTAYKTKLESD
-556 YVENLEKNKNPNT
+556 NKNPNT

-587 GLLNLN
+587 GLLDLN

-604 VSAILAKIAPDLD
+604 VSAILKAIAPDLD
-617 LNAILTQILSKI
+617 LNAILTQILGKI

-743 EMYPL
+743 DMYPL

-774 KERLYAYEIA
+774 KEKLYAYEIA

>member
-70 VLKKQQAVRT
+70 VLKKQQAART

-89 LMLAPIAGLD
+89 LMLAPVAGLD

-132 LSANKRESGY
+132 LSADKRESGY

-201 DSLKAQSPYAYN
+201 DSLQSQSPYAYN

-222 IFGVEN
+222 VFGVEN

-242 TVYRRSSTYI
+242 TVYRPT
-252 GTEKYADAFKE
+252 KYTVADYAEAFSA
-263 GCYVLK
+263 GCYVIK

-276 KAAGEAFCKQPG
+276 KAAGETFSKQPG
-288 TIYYEKLSIADAYK
+288 TVYYEKLAIADAYK
-302 AMVKDIKDSETNSSK
+302 KMVSEIEESATNASA

-322 WYNYFNDNTE
+322 WYNYTNDITE
-332 ILDTRTGKMTN
+332 ILDTRSGKMTN

-378 NKLLNGLNL
+378 NKLLDSLKAQQLL
-387 DGIIGLVNA
+387 DLVNS
-396 LLQENGADLTSGDIG
+396 LLKENGADLSSGDIG

-430 GLAYPVQ
+430 GLALPAQ
-437 YLFGNLNLSDKNVFK
+437 YLFGNLDFTSKEVYK
-452 STGETAY
+452 STGKNAFKVGALA
-459 EYDDEGHLVYEVDAS
+459 DEV
-474 GNTTDIPK
+474 
-482 LTGKTGTVYVITY
+482 VYVTMY
-495 SDSGK
+495 TDSGEV
-500 KNPDGTPILNAT
+500 NDDGTPVLTAKITREAFDNAT
-512 VNRAEFDTT
+512 MKQLPKTSAEIV
-521 KMSPLPE
+521 PE
-528 KAADIKTGTVYT
+528 QKYT
-540 TGDIFK
+540 TGDTYAK
-546 EVKLNANYSA
+546 TKLGTA
-556 YVENLEKNKNPNT
+556 YTAYKTKLESDNKNPNT

-587 GLLNLN
+587 GLLDLN
-593 DIIGGLVSGLD
+593 DIIGGLVPGLD
-604 VSAILAKIAPDLD
+604 VAGILKAIAPDLD
-617 LNAILTQILSKI
+617 LNAILTQVLSKI

-743 EMYPL
+743 DMYPL

-774 KERLYAYEIA
+774 KEKLYAYEIA

>member
-80 IILVILAVA
+80 IILVVLAVA

-132 LSANKRESGY
+132 LSADKRESGY
-142 AYKLNERVDNVIR
+142 AYKLNDRVDNVIR

-242 TVYRRSSTYI
+242 TVYRPT
-252 GTEKYADAFKE
+252 KYTVADYAEAFSA
-263 GCYVLK
+263 GCYVINN

-288 TIYYEKLSIADAYK
+288 TIYYEQLAIADAYK
-302 AMVKDIKDSETNSSK
+302 KMVSEIEESATNASA

-322 WYNYFNDNTE
+322 WYNYTNDITE

-378 NKLLNGLNL
+378 NKLLDSLKAQQLL
-387 DGIIGLVNA
+387 DLVNS
-396 LLQENGADLTSGDIG
+396 LLKENSADLSSGDIG

-430 GLAYPVQ
+430 GLALPAQ
-437 YLFGNLNLSDKNVFK
+437 YLFGNLDFTSKEVYK
-452 STGETAY
+452 STGKNAFKVGATA
-459 EYDDEGHLVYEVDAS
+459 DEV
-474 GNTTDIPK
+474 
-482 LTGKTGTVYVITY
+482 VYVTTY
-495 SDSGK
+495 KDSGEV
-500 KNPDGTPILNAT
+500 NDDGSPVLTATITREAFDNAT
-512 VNRAEFDTT
+512 M
-521 KMSPLPE
+521 KQLP
-528 KAADIKTGTVYT
+528 KTNEEIVPGQKYT
-540 TGDIFK
+540 TGDTYAK
-546 EVKLNANYSA
+546 TKLGTA
-556 YVENLEKNKNPNT
+556 YTAYKTKLESDNKNPNT

-587 GLLNLN
+587 GLLDLN
-593 DIIGGLVSGLD
+593 DIIGGLVPGLD
-604 VSAILAKIAPDLD
+604 VAGILKAIAPDLD
-617 LNAILTQILSKI
+617 LNAILTQILGKI

-697 GITSGCALAAKGGL
+697 GITSGCALIAKGGL

-743 EMYPL
+743 DMYPL

-774 KERLYAYEIA
+774 KEKLYAYEIA

>member
-132 LSANKRESGY
+132 LSADKRESGY

-175 AVAYYQVGGLDGE
+175 AVAYYQIGGLDGE

-201 DSLKAQSPYAYN
+201 DSLQSQSPYAYN

-228 ALELLIK
+228 VLELLIK

-242 TVYRRSSTYI
+242 TVYRPT
-252 GTEKYADAFKE
+252 KYTVADYAEAFNA
-263 GCYVLK
+263 GCYVIK

-276 KAAGEAFCKQPG
+276 KAAGETFSKQPG
-288 TIYYEKLSIADAYK
+288 TVYYEKLAIADAYK
-302 AMVKDIKDSETNSSK
+302 KMVSEIEESATNASA

-322 WYNYFNDNTE
+322 WYNYTNDITE
-332 ILDTRTGKMTN
+332 ILDTRSGKMTN

-367 LFEYLGMNPAI
+367 LFEYLGMNPSL
-378 NKLLNGLNL
+378 KQLLNGLNL

-396 LLQENGADLTSGDIG
+396 LLKETEADLTSGDIG

-430 GLAYPVQ
+430 GLALPAQ
-437 YLFGNLNLSDKNVFK
+437 YLFGNLDFTSKEVYK
-452 STGETAY
+452 STGKNAFKVGALA
-459 EYDDEGHLVYEVDAS
+459 DEV
-474 GNTTDIPK
+474 
-482 LTGKTGTVYVITY
+482 VYVTTY
-495 SDSGK
+495 TDSGEV
-500 KNPDGTPILNAT
+500 NDDGTPVLTAKITREAFDNAT
-512 VNRAEFDTT
+512 MKQLPKTSAEIVPGQ
-521 KMSPLPE
+521 K
-528 KAADIKTGTVYT
+528 YT
-540 TGDIFK
+540 TGDTYAK
-546 EVKLNANYSA
+546 TKLGTA
-556 YVENLEKNKNPNT
+556 YTAYKTKLKSDNKNPNT

-587 GLLNLN
+587 GLLDLN
-593 DIIGGLVSGLD
+593 DIIGGLVSGPD
-604 VSAILAKIAPDLD
+604 VSAILKAIAPDLD
-617 LNAILTQILSKI
+617 LNAILTQILGKI
-629 DLTGVTV
+629 DLTGITV

-697 GITSGCALAAKGGL
+697 GITSGCALVAKGGL

-743 EMYPL
+743 DMYPL

-774 KERLYAYEIA
+774 KEKLYAYEIA

>member
-228 ALELLIK
+228 VLELLIK

-242 TVYRRSSTYI
+242 TVYRPT
-252 GTEKYADAFKE
+252 KYTVADYAEAFNA
-263 GCYVLK
+263 GCYVIK

-276 KAAGEAFCKQPG
+276 KSAGETFCKQPG
-288 TIYYEKLSIADAYK
+288 TIYYEQLAIADAYK
-302 AMVKDIKDSETNSSK
+302 KMVSEIEASATNASA
-317 YESDA
+317 YASDA
-322 WYNYFNDNTE
+322 WYNYTNDITE

-378 NKLLNGLNL
+378 NKLLDSLKAQQLL
-387 DGIIGLVNA
+387 DLVNS
-396 LLQENGADLTSGDIG
+396 LLKENGADLSSGDIG

-430 GLAYPVQ
+430 GLALPAQ
-437 YLFGNLNLSDKNVFK
+437 YLFGNLNFTSKEVYK
-452 STGETAY
+452 STGKNAFKVGALA
-459 EYDDEGHLVYEVDAS
+459 DEV
-474 GNTTDIPK
+474 
-482 LTGKTGTVYVITY
+482 VYVTTY
-495 SDSGK
+495 TDSGEV
-500 KNPDGTPILNAT
+500 NDDGTPILTAKITREAFDNAT
-512 VNRAEFDTT
+512 MKQPPKTNAEIVPGT
-521 KMSPLPE
+521 K
-528 KAADIKTGTVYT
+528 YT
-540 TGDIFK
+540 TGDTYAK
-546 EVKLNANYSA
+546 TDLGTAYKAYETKLKND
-556 YVENLEKNKNPNT
+556 NKNPNT

-604 VSAILAKIAPDLD
+604 VSAILKAIAPDLD

-697 GITSGCALAAKGGL
+697 GITSGCALVAKGGL

-743 EMYPL
+743 DMYPL

>member
-40 GAFSETAKNGITAA
+40 GAFSETAKNGITAV

-132 LSANKRESGY
+132 VSANKRESGY
-142 AYKLNERVDNVIR
+142 AYKLNDRVDNVIR

-228 ALELLIK
+228 VLELLIK

-242 TVYRRSSTYI
+242 TVYRPT
-252 GTEKYADAFKE
+252 KYTVADYAEAFNA
-263 GCYVLK
+263 GCYVINN

-276 KAAGEAFCKQPG
+276 KAAGETFCKQPG
-288 TIYYEKLSIADAYK
+288 TIYYEQLAIADAYK
-302 AMVKDIKDSETNSSK
+302 KMVSEIEASATNASA
-317 YESDA
+317 YASDA
-322 WYNYFNDNTE
+322 WYNYTNDITE

-378 NKLLNGLNL
+378 NKLLDSLKAQQLL
-387 DGIIGLVNA
+387 DLVNS
-396 LLQENGADLTSGDIG
+396 LLKENGADLSSGDIG

-430 GLAYPVQ
+430 GLALPAQ
-437 YLFGNLNLSDKNVFK
+437 YLFGNLNFTSKEVYK
-452 STGETAY
+452 STGKNAFKVGALA
-459 EYDDEGHLVYEVDAS
+459 DEV
-474 GNTTDIPK
+474 
-482 LTGKTGTVYVITY
+482 VYVTTY
-495 SDSGK
+495 TDSGEV
-500 KNPDGTPILNAT
+500 NDDGTPILTAKITREAFDAATMVQPPKTNAEI
-512 VNRAEFDTT
+512 VPGT
-521 KMSPLPE
+521 K
-528 KAADIKTGTVYT
+528 YT
-540 TGDIFK
+540 TGDTYAK
-546 EVKLNANYSA
+546 TDLGTAYKAYETKLKND
-556 YVENLEKNKNPNT
+556 NKNPNT

-604 VSAILAKIAPDLD
+604 VSAILKAIAPDLD

-719 GTSADAAIS
+719 GTPADAAIS

-774 KERLYAYEIA
+774 KEKLYAYEIA

>member
-142 AYKLNERVDNVIR
+142 AYKLNDRVDNVIR

-228 ALELLIK
+228 VLELLIK

-242 TVYRRSSTYI
+242 TVYRPT
-252 GTEKYADAFKE
+252 KYTVADYAEAFNA
-263 GCYVLK
+263 GCYVIK

-276 KAAGEAFCKQPG
+276 KSAGETFCKQPG
-288 TIYYEKLSIADAYK
+288 TIYYEQLAIADAYK
-302 AMVKDIKDSETNSSK
+302 KMVSEIEASATNASA
-317 YESDA
+317 YASDA
-322 WYNYFNDNTE
+322 WYNYTHDFTE
-332 ILDTRTGKMTN
+332 ILDTRSGEMTT
-343 YSTLRIEEDN
+343 YSKLRIEEDN

-378 NKLLNGLNL
+378 NKLLDSLKAQQLL
-387 DGIIGLVNA
+387 DLVNS
-396 LLQENGADLTSGDIG
+396 LLKENGADLSSGDIG

-430 GLAYPVQ
+430 GLALPVQ
-437 YLFGNLNLSDKNVFK
+437 YLFGNLNFTSKEVYK
-452 STGETAY
+452 STGKNAFKVGALA
-459 EYDDEGHLVYEVDAS
+459 DEV
-474 GNTTDIPK
+474 
-482 LTGKTGTVYVITY
+482 VYVTTY
-495 SDSGK
+495 TDSGEV
-500 KNPDGTPILNAT
+500 NDDGTPILNAKIT
-512 VNRAEFDTT
+512 REAFDNATMKQPPKTNAEIVPGT
-521 KMSPLPE
+521 K
-528 KAADIKTGTVYT
+528 YT
-540 TGDIFK
+540 TGDTYAK
-546 EVKLNANYSA
+546 TDLGTAYKAYETKLKND
-556 YVENLEKNKNPNT
+556 NKNPNT

-604 VSAILAKIAPDLD
+604 VSAILKAIAPDLD

-743 EMYPL
+743 DMYPL

>member
-65 IGLYL
+65 VGLYL

-80 IILVILAVA
+80 IILVVLAVA

-132 LSANKRESGY
+132 LSVNKRESGY
-142 AYKLNERVDNVIR
+142 AYKLNDRVDNVIR

-228 ALELLIK
+228 VLELLIK

-242 TVYRRSSTYI
+242 TVYRPT
-252 GTEKYADAFKE
+252 KYTVADYAEAFNA
-263 GCYVLK
+263 GCYVIK

-276 KAAGEAFCKQPG
+276 KSAGETFCKQPG
-288 TIYYEKLSIADAYK
+288 TIYYEQLSIADAYK
-302 AMVKDIKDSETNSSK
+302 KMVSEIEASATNASA
-317 YESDA
+317 YASDA
-322 WYNYFNDNTE
+322 WYNYTNDITE

-378 NKLLNGLNL
+378 NKLLDSLKAQQLL
-387 DGIIGLVNA
+387 DLVNS
-396 LLQENGADLTSGDIG
+396 LLKENGADLSSGDIG

-430 GLAYPVQ
+430 GLALPAQ
-437 YLFGNLNLSDKNVFK
+437 YLFGNLNFTSKEVYK
-452 STGETAY
+452 STGKNAFKVGALA
-459 EYDDEGHLVYEVDAS
+459 DEV
-474 GNTTDIPK
+474 
-482 LTGKTGTVYVITY
+482 VYVTTY
-495 SDSGK
+495 TDTGEV
-500 KNPDGTPILNAT
+500 NDDGTPVLTAKITREAFDNAT
-512 VNRAEFDTT
+512 MKQPPKTNAEIVPGQ
-521 KMSPLPE
+521 K
-528 KAADIKTGTVYT
+528 YT
-540 TGDIFK
+540 TGDTYAK
-546 EVKLNANYSA
+546 TDLGTAYKAYETKLKND
-556 YVENLEKNKNPNT
+556 NKNPNT

-604 VSAILAKIAPDLD
+604 VSAILKAIAPDLD

-774 KERLYAYEIA
+774 KEKLYAYEIA

>member
-89 LMLAPIAGLD
+89 LMLAPVAGLD

-132 LSANKRESGY
+132 LSADKRESGY

-201 DSLKAQSPYAYN
+201 DSLQSQSPYAYN

-242 TVYRRSSTYI
+242 TVYRPT
-252 GTEKYADAFKE
+252 KYTVADYAEAFNA
-263 GCYVLK
+263 GCYVIK

-276 KAAGEAFCKQPG
+276 KAAGETFSKQPG
-288 TIYYEKLSIADAYK
+288 TVYYEKLAIADAYK
-302 AMVKDIKDSETNSSK
+302 KMVSEIEESATNASA

-322 WYNYFNDNTE
+322 WYNYTNDITE

-378 NKLLNGLNL
+378 NKLLDSLKAQQLL
-387 DGIIGLVNA
+387 DLINS
-396 LLQENGADLTSGDIG
+396 LLKENGADLSSGDIG

-430 GLAYPVQ
+430 GLALPVQ
-437 YLFGNLNLSDKNVFK
+437 YLFGNLNFTSKEVYK
-452 STGETAY
+452 STGKNAFKGGALA
-459 EYDDEGHLVYEVDAS
+459 DEV
-474 GNTTDIPK
+474 
-482 LTGKTGTVYVITY
+482 VYVTTY
-495 SDSGK
+495 KDSGEV
-500 KNPDGTPILNAT
+500 NDDGTPILTAT
-512 VNRAEFDTT
+512 ITREPFDAATM
-521 KMSPLPE
+521 KQLP
-528 KAADIKTGTVYT
+528 KTNEEIVPGQKYT
-540 TGDIFK
+540 TGDTYAK
-546 EVKLNANYSA
+546 TKLGTA
-556 YVENLEKNKNPNT
+556 YTAYKTKLESDNKNPNT

-593 DIIGGLVSGLD
+593 DIIGGLVPGLD
-604 VSAILAKIAPDLD
+604 VAGILKAIAPDLD
-617 LNAILTQILSKI
+617 LNAILTQVLSKI

-743 EMYPL
+743 DMYPL

-774 KERLYAYEIA
+774 KEKLYAYEIA

>member
-70 VLKKQQAVRT
+70 VLKKQQAART
-80 IILVILAVA
+80 IILVVLAVA
-89 LMLAPIAGLD
+89 LMLAPVAGLD

-132 LSANKRESGY
+132 ISANKRESGY

-194 DNIDGLF
+194 ENINGLF
-201 DSLKAQSPYAYN
+201 DSLKTQSPYAYN

-242 TVYRRSSTYI
+242 TVYRPT
-252 GTEKYADAFKE
+252 KYTVADYAEAFSA
-263 GCYVLK
+263 GCYVIK

-276 KAAGEAFCKQPG
+276 KAAGETFSKQPG
-288 TIYYEKLSIADAYK
+288 TVYYEKLAIADAYK
-302 AMVKDIKDSETNSSK
+302 KMVSEIEESATNASA

-322 WYNYFNDNTE
+322 WYNYTNDITE

-378 NKLLNGLNL
+378 NKLLDSLKAQQLL
-387 DGIIGLVNA
+387 DLVNS
-396 LLQENGADLTSGDIG
+396 LLKDNDADLSSGDIG

-430 GLAYPVQ
+430 GLALPAQ
-437 YLFGNLNLSDKNVFK
+437 YLFGNLNFTSKEVYK
-452 STGETAY
+452 STGKNAFKVGATA
-459 EYDDEGHLVYEVDAS
+459 DEV
-474 GNTTDIPK
+474 
-482 LTGKTGTVYVITY
+482 VYVTTY
-495 SDSGK
+495 KDSGEV
-500 KNPDGTPILNAT
+500 NDDGTPILTATITREAFDNTTMKQPPKTNAEI
-512 VNRAEFDTT
+512 V
-521 KMSPLPE
+521 PE
-528 KAADIKTGTVYT
+528 QKYT
-540 TGDIFK
+540 TGDTYAK
-546 EVKLNANYSA
+546 TKLEAA
-556 YVENLEKNKNPNT
+556 YTAYKTKLESDNKNPNT

-593 DIIGGLVSGLD
+593 DIIGGLVPGLD
-604 VSAILAKIAPDLD
+604 VAGILKAIAPDLD

-743 EMYPL
+743 DMYPL

-774 KERLYAYEIA
+774 KEKLYAYEIA

>member
-70 VLKKQQAVRT
+70 VLKKQQAART

-89 LMLAPIAGLD
+89 LMLAPVAGLD

-132 LSANKRESGY
+132 LSADKRESGY

-201 DSLKAQSPYAYN
+201 DSLQSQSPYAYN

-242 TVYRRSSTYI
+242 TVYRPT
-252 GTEKYADAFKE
+252 KYTVADYAEAFNA
-263 GCYVLK
+263 GCYVIK

-276 KAAGEAFCKQPG
+276 KAAGETFSKQPG
-288 TIYYEKLSIADAYK
+288 TIYYEQLAIADAYK
-302 AMVKDIKDSETNSSK
+302 KMVSEIEESATNASA

-322 WYNYFNDNTE
+322 WYNYTNDITE

-378 NKLLNGLNL
+378 NKLLDSLKAQQLL
-387 DGIIGLVNA
+387 DLVNS
-396 LLQENGADLTSGDIG
+396 LLKENGADLSSGDIG

-430 GLAYPVQ
+430 GLALPAQ
-437 YLFGNLNLSDKNVFK
+437 YLFGNLDFTSKEVYK
-452 STGETAY
+452 STGKNAFKVGALA
-459 EYDDEGHLVYEVDAS
+459 DEV
-474 GNTTDIPK
+474 
-482 LTGKTGTVYVITY
+482 VYVTTY
-495 SDSGK
+495 TDSGEV
-500 KNPDGTPILNAT
+500 NDDGTPVLTAKITREAFDNAT
-512 VNRAEFDTT
+512 MKQLPKTSAEIVPGQ
-521 KMSPLPE
+521 K
-528 KAADIKTGTVYT
+528 YT
-540 TGDIFK
+540 TGDTYAK
-546 EVKLNANYSA
+546 TKLGTA
-556 YVENLEKNKNPNT
+556 YTAYKTKLESDNKNPNT

-587 GLLNLN
+587 GLLDLN
-593 DIIGGLVSGLD
+593 DIIGGLVPGLD
-604 VSAILAKIAPDLD
+604 VAGILKAIAPDLD
-617 LNAILTQILSKI
+617 LNAILTQILGKI

-743 EMYPL
+743 DMYPL

-774 KERLYAYEIA
+774 KEKLYAYEIA

>member
-89 LMLAPIAGLD
+89 LMLAPVAGLD

-132 LSANKRESGY
+132 LSADKRESGY

-228 ALELLIK
+228 VLELLIK

-242 TVYRRSSTYI
+242 TVYRPT
-252 GTEKYADAFKE
+252 KYTVADYAEAFSA
-263 GCYVLK
+263 GCYVIK

-276 KAAGEAFCKQPG
+276 KAAGETFSKQPG
-288 TIYYEKLSIADAYK
+288 TVYYEKLAIADAYK
-302 AMVKDIKDSETNSSK
+302 KMVSEIEESATNASA

-322 WYNYFNDNTE
+322 WYNYTNDITE
-332 ILDTRTGKMTN
+332 ILDTRSGKMTN

-378 NKLLNGLNL
+378 NKLLDSLKAQQLL
-387 DGIIGLVNA
+387 DLVNS
-396 LLQENGADLTSGDIG
+396 LLKENGADLSSGDIG

-430 GLAYPVQ
+430 GLALPAQ
-437 YLFGNLNLSDKNVFK
+437 YLFGNLDFTSKEVYK
-452 STGETAY
+452 STGKNAFKVGALA
-459 EYDDEGHLVYEVDAS
+459 DEV
-474 GNTTDIPK
+474 
-482 LTGKTGTVYVITY
+482 VYVTTY
-495 SDSGK
+495 TDTGEV
-500 KNPDGTPILNAT
+500 NDDGTPVLTAKITREAFDNAT
-512 VNRAEFDTT
+512 M
-521 KMSPLPE
+521 KQPP
-528 KAADIKTGTVYT
+528 KTNEEIVPGQKYT
-540 TGDIFK
+540 TGDTYAK
-546 EVKLNANYSA
+546 TKLGTA
-556 YVENLEKNKNPNT
+556 YTAYKTKLESDNKNPNT

-587 GLLNLN
+587 GLLDLN
-593 DIIGGLVSGLD
+593 DIIGGLVPGLD
-604 VSAILAKIAPDLD
+604 VAGILKAIAPDLD
-617 LNAILTQILSKI
+617 LNAILTQILGKI

-697 GITSGCALAAKGGL
+697 GITSGCALIAKGGL

-743 EMYPL
+743 DMYPL

-774 KERLYAYEIA
+774 KEKLYAYEIA

>member
-80 IILVILAVA
+80 IILVVLAVA

-132 LSANKRESGY
+132 LSADKRESGY

-194 DNIDGLF
+194 ENINGLF
-201 DSLKAQSPYAYN
+201 DSLKTQSPYAYN

-222 IFGVEN
+222 VFGVEN

-242 TVYRRSSTYI
+242 TVYRPT
-252 GTEKYADAFKE
+252 KYTVADYAEAFSA
-263 GCYVLK
+263 GCYVIK

-276 KAAGEAFCKQPG
+276 KAAGETFSKQPG
-288 TIYYEKLSIADAYK
+288 TVYYEKLAIADAYK
-302 AMVKDIKDSETNSSK
+302 KMVSEIEESATNASA

-322 WYNYFNDNTE
+322 WYNYTNDITE
-332 ILDTRTGKMTN
+332 ILDTRSGKMTN

-378 NKLLNGLNL
+378 NKLLDSLKAQQLL
-387 DGIIGLVNA
+387 DLVNS
-396 LLQENGADLTSGDIG
+396 LLKDNDADLSSGDIG

-430 GLAYPVQ
+430 GLALPAQ
-437 YLFGNLNLSDKNVFK
+437 YLFGNLDFTSKEVYK
-452 STGETAY
+452 STGKNAFKVGATA
-459 EYDDEGHLVYEVDAS
+459 DEV
-474 GNTTDIPK
+474 
-482 LTGKTGTVYVITY
+482 VYVTTY
-495 SDSGK
+495 TDSGEV
-500 KNPDGTPILNAT
+500 NDDGTPILTAKITREAFDAAT
-512 VNRAEFDTT
+512 MKQLPKTSAEIVPGQ
-521 KMSPLPE
+521 K
-528 KAADIKTGTVYT
+528 YT
-540 TGDIFK
+540 TGDTYAK
-546 EVKLNANYSA
+546 TKLGTA
-556 YVENLEKNKNPNT
+556 YTAYKTKLESDNKNPNT

-587 GLLNLN
+587 GLLDLN
-593 DIIGGLVSGLD
+593 DIIGGLVPGLD
-604 VSAILAKIAPDLD
+604 VAGILKAIAPDLD
-617 LNAILTQILSKI
+617 LNAILTQILGKI

-697 GITSGCALAAKGGL
+697 GITSGCALIAKGGL

-743 EMYPL
+743 DMYPL

-774 KERLYAYEIA
+774 KEKLYAYEIA

>member
-142 AYKLNERVDNVIR
+142 AYKLNDRVDNVIR

-378 NKLLNGLNL
+378 NKLLDSLKAQQLL
-387 DGIIGLVNA
+387 DLVNS
-396 LLQENGADLTSGDIG
+396 LLKENGADLSSGDIG

-419 GYNNGKGGETT
+419 GYNNGKEGGETT
-430 GLAYPVQ
+430 GLALPAQ
-437 YLFGNLNLSDKNVFK
+437 YLFGNLNFTSKEVYK
-452 STGETAY
+452 STGKNAFKVGALA
-459 EYDDEGHLVYEVDAS
+459 DEV
-474 GNTTDIPK
+474 
-482 LTGKTGTVYVITY
+482 VYVTTY
-495 SDSGK
+495 TDSGEV
-500 KNPDGTPILNAT
+500 NDDGTPILTAKITRETFDAATMKQRPTTNAEI
-512 VNRAEFDTT
+512 VLGQ
-521 KMSPLPE
+521 K
-528 KAADIKTGTVYT
+528 YT
-540 TGDIFK
+540 TGDTYAK
-546 EVKLNANYSA
+546 TDLGTAYTAYKTKLESD
-556 YVENLEKNKNPNT
+556 NKNPNT

-593 DIIGGLVSGLD
+593 DIIGGLVPGLD
-604 VSAILAKIAPDLD
+604 VARILKAIAPDLD
-617 LNAILTQILSKI
+617 LNAILTQVLSKI

-636 EGVQKLLDTVL
+636 GDVQELLDTVL

-669 TDKALATTAGTTV
+669 TDKALATTTGTTV

-697 GITSGCALAAKGGL
+697 GITSGCALVAKGGL

-743 EMYPL
+743 DMYPL

>member
-228 ALELLIK
+228 VLELLIK

-242 TVYRRSSTYI
+242 TVYRPT
-252 GTEKYADAFKE
+252 KYTVADYAEAFNA
-263 GCYVLK
+263 GCYVINN

-276 KAAGEAFCKQPG
+276 KAAGETFCKQPG
-288 TIYYEKLSIADAYK
+288 TIYYEQLAIADAYK
-302 AMVKDIKDSETNSSK
+302 KMVSEIEKSATNASA
-317 YESDA
+317 YASDA
-322 WYNYFNDNTE
+322 WYNYTNDITE
-332 ILDTRTGKMTN
+332 ILDPRTGKMTN

-378 NKLLNGLNL
+378 NKLLDSLKAQQLL
-387 DGIIGLVNA
+387 DLVNS
-396 LLQENGADLTSGDIG
+396 LLKENGADLSSGDIG

-430 GLAYPVQ
+430 GLALPAQ
-437 YLFGNLNLSDKNVFK
+437 YLFGNLNFTSKEVYK
-452 STGETAY
+452 STGKNAFKVGALA
-459 EYDDEGHLVYEVDAS
+459 DEV
-474 GNTTDIPK
+474 
-482 LTGKTGTVYVITY
+482 VYVTTY
-495 SDSGK
+495 TDSGEV
-500 KNPDGTPILNAT
+500 NDDGTPILTAKITREAFDAATMVQPPKTNAEI
-512 VNRAEFDTT
+512 VPGT
-521 KMSPLPE
+521 K
-528 KAADIKTGTVYT
+528 YT
-540 TGDIFK
+540 TGDTYAK
-546 EVKLNANYSA
+546 TDLGTAYKAYETKLKND
-556 YVENLEKNKNPNT
+556 NKNPNT

-604 VSAILAKIAPDLD
+604 VSAILKAIAPDLD

-636 EGVQKLLDTVL
+636 EGVQKILDTVL

-719 GTSADAAIS
+719 GTPADAAIS

>member
-89 LMLAPIAGLD
+89 LMLAPVAGLD

-132 LSANKRESGY
+132 LSADKRESGY

-201 DSLKAQSPYAYN
+201 DSLQSQSPYAYN

-242 TVYRRSSTYI
+242 TVYRPT
-252 GTEKYADAFKE
+252 KYTVADYAEAFNA
-263 GCYVLK
+263 GCYVIK

-276 KAAGEAFCKQPG
+276 KAAGETFSKQPG
-288 TIYYEKLSIADAYK
+288 TVYYEKLAIADAYK
-302 AMVKDIKDSETNSSK
+302 KMVSEIEESATNASA

-322 WYNYFNDNTE
+322 WYNYTNDITE
-332 ILDTRTGKMTN
+332 ILDTRSGKMTN

-353 YRLTDSRLNAVLGT
+353 YRMTDSRLNAVLGT

-378 NKLLNGLNL
+378 NKLLDSLKAQQLL
-387 DGIIGLVNA
+387 DLVNS
-396 LLQENGADLTSGDIG
+396 LLKENGADLSSGDIG

-430 GLAYPVQ
+430 GLALPAQ
-437 YLFGNLNLSDKNVFK
+437 YLFGNLDFTSKEVYK
-452 STGETAY
+452 STGKNAFKVGALA
-459 EYDDEGHLVYEVDAS
+459 DEV
-474 GNTTDIPK
+474 
-482 LTGKTGTVYVITY
+482 VYVTTY
-495 SDSGK
+495 TDSGEV
-500 KNPDGTPILNAT
+500 NDDGAPVLTAKITREAFDNAT
-512 VNRAEFDTT
+512 MKQLPKTSAEIVLEQ
-521 KMSPLPE
+521 K
-528 KAADIKTGTVYT
+528 YT
-540 TGDIFK
+540 TGDTYAK
-546 EVKLNANYSA
+546 TKLGTA
-556 YVENLEKNKNPNT
+556 YTAYKTKLESDNKNPNT

-587 GLLNLN
+587 GLLDLN
-593 DIIGGLVSGLD
+593 DIIGGLVPGLD
-604 VSAILAKIAPDLD
+604 VAGILKAIAPDLD
-617 LNAILTQILSKI
+617 LNAILTQVLSKI

-697 GITSGCALAAKGGL
+697 GITSGCALVAKGGL

-743 EMYPL
+743 DMYPL

-774 KERLYAYEIA
+774 KEKLYAYEIA

>member
-80 IILVILAVA
+80 IILVVLAVA

-228 ALELLIK
+228 VLELLIK

-242 TVYRRSSTYI
+242 TVYRPT
-252 GTEKYADAFKE
+252 KYTVADYAEAFNA
-263 GCYVLK
+263 GCYVINN

-276 KAAGEAFCKQPG
+276 KAAGEPFCKQPG
-288 TIYYEKLSIADAYK
+288 TIYYEQLSIADAYK
-302 AMVKDIKDSETNSSK
+302 KMVSEIEASATDASA

-322 WYNYFNDNTE
+322 WYNYTNDITE

-378 NKLLNGLNL
+378 NKLLDSLKAQQLL
-387 DGIIGLVNA
+387 DLVNS
-396 LLQENGADLTSGDIG
+396 LLKENGADLSSGDIG

-430 GLAYPVQ
+430 GLALPAQ
-437 YLFGNLNLSDKNVFK
+437 YLFGNLNFTSKEVYK
-452 STGETAY
+452 STGKNAFKVGALA
-459 EYDDEGHLVYEVDAS
+459 DEV
-474 GNTTDIPK
+474 
-482 LTGKTGTVYVITY
+482 VYVTTY
-495 SDSGK
+495 TDSGEV
-500 KNPDGTPILNAT
+500 NDDGTPILNAKIT
-512 VNRAEFDTT
+512 REAFDNATMKQPPKTNAEIVPGQ
-521 KMSPLPE
+521 K
-528 KAADIKTGTVYT
+528 YT
-540 TGDIFK
+540 TGDTYAK
-546 EVKLNANYSA
+546 TDLGTAYKAYETKLKND
-556 YVENLEKNKNPNT
+556 NKNPNT

-604 VSAILAKIAPDLD
+604 VSAILKAIAPDLD
-617 LNAILTQILSKI
+617 LNAILTQVLGKI

-719 GTSADAAIS
+719 GTPADAAIS

>member
-99 IRNEKELDKIR
+99 VRNEKELDKIR

-132 LSANKRESGY
+132 LSADKRKSGY
-142 AYKLNERVDNVIR
+142 AYLLNERVDNVIK

-170 TQLNT
+170 PQHNT

-201 DSLKAQSPYAYN
+201 DSLQSQSPYAYN

-242 TVYRRSSTYI
+242 TVYRPT
-252 GTEKYADAFKE
+252 KYTVADYAEAFNA

-276 KAAGEAFCKQPG
+276 KAAGETFCKQPD
-288 TIYYEKLSIADAYK
+288 TVYYEKLAIADAYK
-302 AMVKDIKDSETNSSK
+302 KMVSEIEESATNASA

-322 WYNYFNDNTE
+322 WYNYTNDITE

-378 NKLLNGLNL
+378 NKLLDSLKAQQLL
-387 DGIIGLVNA
+387 DLVNS
-396 LLQENGADLTSGDIG
+396 LLKENSADLSSGDIG

-430 GLAYPVQ
+430 GLALPVQ
-437 YLFGNLNLSDKNVFK
+437 YLFGNLDFTSKEVYK
-452 STGETAY
+452 STGKNAFKVGALA
-459 EYDDEGHLVYEVDAS
+459 DEV
-474 GNTTDIPK
+474 
-482 LTGKTGTVYVITY
+482 VYVTTY
-495 SDSGK
+495 TDSGEV
-500 KNPDGTPILNAT
+500 NDDGTPVLTAKITREAFDNAT
-512 VNRAEFDTT
+512 MKQLPKTSAEIV
-521 KMSPLPE
+521 PE
-528 KAADIKTGTVYT
+528 QKYT
-540 TGDIFK
+540 TGDTYAK
-546 EVKLNANYSA
+546 TKLGTA
-556 YVENLEKNKNPNT
+556 YTAYKTKLESDNKNHNT

-587 GLLNLN
+587 GLLDLN
-593 DIIGGLVSGLD
+593 DIIGGLVPGLD
-604 VSAILAKIAPDLD
+604 VAGILKAIAPDLD
-617 LNAILTQILSKI
+617 LNAILTQVLGKI

-636 EGVQKLLDTVL
+636 EDVQKLLDTVL
-647 GELSFYSHPLLKKC
+647 GELSFCSHPLLKKC

-689 VKYTCEDF
+689 IKYTCEDF
-697 GITSGCALAAKGGL
+697 GITSGCALVAKGGL

-743 EMYPL
+743 NMYPL

-774 KERLYAYEIA
+774 KEKLYAYEIA